1 MNFIDILILFLS
13 IAGLVYFAFDRVRYS
28 NKNVYC
34 KKLERLNEI
43 RKTIIFIETENA
55 GTDEII
61 KSMNA
66 DMVCDDE
73 TADKLI
79 KYRDNEEKL
88 EYLKDEKN
96 KIERYI
102 KHARSYIKN
111 ITYR

>member
-1 MNFIDILILFLS
+1 MNFIDLLILFLS
-13 IAGLVYFAFDRVRYS
+13 IAGLVYFFIDRVRYS
-28 NKNVYC
+28 NRNVYC

-66 DMVCDDE
+66 DTVCDDE

-79 KYRDNEEKL
+79 KYRDNIEKL
-88 EYLKDEKN
+88 EYLKDEQN

-102 KHARSYIKN
+102 KRAH
-111 ITYR
+111 TYLKKQL